1 MDMISNKLILKNYF
15 VVISIY
21 HPESYYFHGV
31 SLFTFW
37 ISATLPHIY
46 LFFPV
51 LPGNENVDQG

>member
-31 SLFTFW
+31 SLFTF
-37 ISATLPHIY
+37 
-46 LFFPV
+46 
-51 LPGNENVDQG
+51 